1 MTMKQVRYD
10 GERAWDKVGRI
21 PAFANIMTA
30 LRQPTAPK
38 RSQSGATAF
47 SGVQKGMD
55 LRGNSEQRRRDR
67 KTGLGIGAA
76 IALGVAVGLLLVGC
90 GGGGSGPEDAIRQ
103 LSQVDYGKPYLG
115 MSKDEVLRCAGQ
127 PRSRIPAGQT
137 TETLVYHY
145 TGGGPVPGEKKE
157 KATCTASLTFE
168 KGSLVR
174 VSYAH
179 MDVRSPYA
187 WQSEDDPKKAEQMR
201 REGTPTCVF
210 SLPRC
215 PRT

>member
-1 MTMKQVRYD
+1 MR
-10 GERAWDKVGRI
+10 
-21 PAFANIMTA
+21 PAAAAGLMMAAA
-30 LRQPTAPK
+30 LA
-38 RSQSGATAF
+38 SG
-47 SGVQKGMD
+47 
-55 LRGNSEQRRRDR
+55 
-67 KTGLGIGAA
+67 
-76 IALGVAVGLLLVGC
+76 C
-90 GGGGSGPEDAIRQ
+90 GGGSGPEDALRQ
-103 LSQVDYGKPYLG
+103 LSQIDYGKPYIG
-115 MSKDEVLRCAGQ
+115 MNKDEVLRCAGQ
-127 PRSRIPAGQT
+127 PRSRIPAGKT

-145 TGGGPVPGEKKE
+145 TGSGPVPGETKE

-168 KGSLVR
+168 KGTLVR

-187 WQSEDDPKKAEQMR
+187 WQSENDPKKAEQMR

>member
-1 MTMKQVRYD
+1 MR
-10 GERAWDKVGRI
+10 RAC
-21 PAFANIMTA
+21 
-30 LRQPTAPK
+30 
-38 RSQSGATAF
+38 
-47 SGVQKGMD
+47 
-55 LRGNSEQRRRDR
+55 
-67 KTGLGIGAA
+67 LGIGAA
-76 IALGVAVGLLLVGC
+76 VALGVAGVPLLAGC
-90 GGGGSGPEDAIRQ
+90 GGGSGPEDAIRQ

-127 PRSRIPAGQT
+127 PRSRIPAGKT

-145 TGGGPVPGEKKE
+145 SGGGPVPSSGEKKE
-157 KATCTASLTFE
+157 NATCTASLTFE
-168 KGSLVR
+168 KGTLVR

-179 MDVRSPYA
+179 MNVRSPYA